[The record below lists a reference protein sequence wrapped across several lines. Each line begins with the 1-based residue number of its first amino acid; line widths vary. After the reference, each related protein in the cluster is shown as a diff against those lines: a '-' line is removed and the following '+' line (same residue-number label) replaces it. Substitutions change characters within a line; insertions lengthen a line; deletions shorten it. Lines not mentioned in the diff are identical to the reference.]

1 MELKEIRNMRLKQ
14 IAVTN
19 GLLVA
24 GMVLFFIIISI
35 FEIRFT
41 HFYFALGLL
50 MFLQGMMGL
59 LRGESTTSMI
69 PIFERVAI
77 YEKQK
82 MGKEWYKQRKSGR
95 FASLILSAL
104 LFFQAYLY
112 RNFQD
117 YIFEI
122 DVVFMST
129 LVFVILSMVN
139 IFFLIHFRK
148 VDRSTS
154 EADMK
159 GYMWK
164 SNLIAVVVGLAL
176 GVMLFTFILI
186 YVLSNAIIS

>member
-1 MELKEIRNMRLKQ
+1 MEFKELRNMRVKQ
-14 IAVTN
+14 IAVSN
-19 GLLVA
+19 ALLVTA
-24 GMVLFFIIISI
+24 MILFFVGISI

-41 HFYFALGLL
+41 HFYFVLGLL

-59 LRGESTTSMI
+59 LRGDSTTSMI

-82 MGKEWYKQRKSGR
+82 MGKEWYKQRKSSR
-95 FASLILSAL
+95 IASLILSGL

-112 RNFQD
+112 RNVEVQ
-117 YIFEI
+117 IFEI
-122 DVVFMST
+122 DDVLMST
-129 LVFVILSMVN
+129 LVFLVLIVAN

-159 GYMWK
+159 GYTWK

-176 GVMLFTFILI
+176 GVVLFTFILI